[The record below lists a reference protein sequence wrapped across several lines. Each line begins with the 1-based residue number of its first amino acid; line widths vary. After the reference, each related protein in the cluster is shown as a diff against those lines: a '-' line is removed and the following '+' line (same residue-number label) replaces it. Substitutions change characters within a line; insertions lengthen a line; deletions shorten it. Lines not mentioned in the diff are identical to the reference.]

1 MRSKTSPSRT
11 TGLLLLGLV
20 CGSQMDTSTDPIASF
35 SHLSVSSFKHFFSPS
50 PTIPLMRS
58 KTSPSHICLSSL
70 TGQHLTPWAY
80 LIPKSLRHMRSKTSP
95 SRRDRAFVMTA
106 RLGFT
111 LSFVPVDLF
120 SLKTRLVDPHS
131 LDAIQLLQQ
140 RMRSKTSPRR

>member
-20 CGSQMDTSTDPIASF
+20 CGSLMDTSSDPIASF
-35 SHLSVSSFKHFFSPS
+35 AHLSVSSFKHFFCPW
-50 PTIPLMRS
+50 PTISLMRS
-58 KTSPSHICLSSL
+58 KTSPSHPQ
-70 TGQHLTPWAY
+70 TY
-80 LIPKSLRHMRSKTSP
+80 VVETSP

-120 SLKTRLVDPHS
+120 SLKTSAVFQTPFYEVEN
-131 LDAIQLLQQ
+131 
-140 RMRSKTSPRR
+140 KP